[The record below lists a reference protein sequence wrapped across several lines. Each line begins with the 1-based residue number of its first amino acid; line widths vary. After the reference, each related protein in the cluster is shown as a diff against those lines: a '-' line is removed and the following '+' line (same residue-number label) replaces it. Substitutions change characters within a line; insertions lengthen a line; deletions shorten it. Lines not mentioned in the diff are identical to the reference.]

1 MEDYRLIYPMFAMVV
16 LTFSVVIR
24 LFRARSKFV
33 AEGTVDVSYFKTYQ
47 DGNEPEVS
55 AKLARHFS
63 NLYEAPVLFYV
74 CCLAGIA
81 TGLTGTPFFVSAWV
95 YVLVRV
101 VHTYIHTGKNEIW
114 PRVYAYF
121 SSWIVLLTMWV
132 LLVYRA
138 AN

>member
-47 DGNEPEVS
+47 DGNEPEAS

-74 CCLAGIA
+74 CCLAGTQNKLQSQFAARYTNSTHIVNS
-81 TGLTGTPFFVSAWV
+81 TIQLE
-95 YVLVRV
+95 
-101 VHTYIHTGKNEIW
+101 K
-114 PRVYAYF
+114 YA
-121 SSWIVLLTMWV
+121 
-132 LLVYRA
+132 
-138 AN
+138 